1 MHGRGYTKEM
11 DMRITAG
18 VVLVCVLAAAAWGAE
33 APKTPWGP
41 YRGAN
46 VNSVKTEQD
55 VKDFAA
61 MGGNLLR
68 ASFAFRPL
76 MKKTPPYAL
85 DQEMLTFLD
94 QLIDWCEKYKIAVVI
109 DPHTSP
115 GFERNTTTMPQDEF
129 WKDFK
134 WHAHLI
140 RLWDH
145 LAKRYAKRGDV
156 IVGYDLLNEPA
167 LPDGGKKDTPADW
180 NLLVRKLVKTIRK
193 HDKTHPI
200 LIEPPVLRVGRKWTS
215 RLETWDYLDVPPP
228 DANVVYSP
236 HMYAPHQFT
245 HQGIRDRP
253 EGVSYPGTIAGTRW
267 DRAEMERALAKTA
280 AFQRKHNVPIFI
292 GEFSAPR
299 WVGEDGN
306 RYVRDVIEVCEKHG
320 WSWAYHSYREADCW
334 DAEKSNTDRK
344 DRKRKESTPR
354 LDILKS
360 FFRRNV
366 GKASGSYAVVVSR
379 ATHGQ
384 AAWKKVVDALV
395 AKRGAQVIVYD
406 KAAGESVE
414 ALRKQFPTYA
424 CFVATPQETTRQFV
438 ADVHRLTRTLD
449 DDPYTDV
456 IWGILTG
463 YDAANALRIAK
474 HTEPLTVQRV
484 ASGTE
489 VALEMCAE
497 GVWYCELKKNRMV
510 RKKPG
515 GEAAEEKGP
524 DDTTR
529 ALVDTLN
536 EYKAQLFITSG
547 HATERGWQIGYRYR
561 NGSFRCKEGTLYG
574 YDTKRQRHDVDS
586 PSPKVYAPVGNCL
599 MGHVDSTE
607 AMALAWMNSA
617 GVMQMIGY
625 TVPTG
630 YGYGGWGQLDYF
642 VEQPGRF
649 TFAEA
654 FYANHQ
660 ALLHR
665 LEAASKGG
673 AGKAPGPLRS
683 SRSLLGDRD
692 VVAFYGDPA
701 WEARMAPGDVAWEE
715 AFMVHDGRFTFM
727 ITPKRGDKTFQPIN
741 TNGSQRGGRPIFAM
755 LPHRVKDVRI
765 VAGADLKP
773 LVTDNFLLIPNPK
786 QCDPKRAYKVVFEA
800 TKVE

>member
-1 MHGRGYTKEM
+1 
-11 DMRITAG
+11 MRITAG

>member
-1 MHGRGYTKEM
+1 
-11 DMRITAG
+11 MRTITGLILIGA
-18 VVLVCVLAAAAWGAE
+18 LAVGAWGAE
-33 APKTPWGP
+33 AAEKARAWGP

-46 VNSVKTEQD
+46 VNRVKTEQD

-76 MKKTPPYAL
+76 MKKTPPYDL

-115 GFERNTTTMPQDEF
+115 GFERNTTTQPQDEF

-134 WHAHLI
+134 WHAHLV

-145 LAKRYAKRGDV
+145 LAKRYAKRGAV
-156 IVGYDLLNEPA
+156 IVGYDLLNEPS
-167 LPDGGKKDTPADW
+167 LPNGGAKDTPADW

-200 LIEPPVLRVGRKWTS
+200 IIEPPVLLVGRKWTS

-228 DANVVYSP
+228 DANVIYSP

-253 EGVSYPGTIAGTRW
+253 EGVSYPGTIGGKKW

-280 AFQRKHNVPIFI
+280 AFQRKHDVPMFI

-299 WVGEDGN
+299 WVGDDGN
-306 RYVRDVIEVCEKHG
+306 RYIRDVIEVCETSG

-334 DAEKSNTDRK
+334 DAEKSNTDKKDHARK
-344 DRKRKESTPR
+344 KSTPR
-354 LDILKS
+354 LEILKS
-360 FFRRNV
+360 FFRRNAA
-366 GKASGSYAVVVSR
+366 KTAGSYAVVVSR

-384 AAWKKVVDALV
+384 AAWKKVVDALA
-395 AKRGAQVIVYD
+395 AKHSAKVVLYD

-414 ALRKQFPTYA
+414 SLRKQFPRYA
-424 CFVATPQETTRQFV
+424 CFVATPQEATREFV
-438 ADVHRLTRTLD
+438 AEVHRLTRTLD

-463 YDAANALRIAK
+463 YDAANALRIAQ
-474 HTEPLTVQRV
+474 HAEPLTVRRV

-510 RKKPG
+510 RKQPG
-515 GEAAEEKGP
+515 GKAVEEKGP
-524 DDTTR
+524 DDTTK

-536 EYKAQLFITSG
+536 EYKAQLFVTSG
-547 HATERGWQIGYRYR
+547 HATTRGWQIGYRYR
-561 NGSFRCKEGTLYG
+561 NGSFRCKEGRLYG
-574 YDTKRQRHDVDS
+574 ADTGGKRHDVDS

-599 MGHVDSTE
+599 MGQVDSTE

-660 ALLHR
+660 ALLHG

-673 AGKAPGPLRS
+673 ASKAPGALRS
-683 SRSLLGDRD
+683 SRNLLGDRD
-692 VVAFYGDPA
+692 VVALYGDPA
-701 WEARMAPGDVAWEE
+701 WEARMAPGDVAW
-715 AFMVHDGRFTFM
+715 AQTLTQVGGRFTFVL
-727 ITPKRGDKTFQPIN
+727 TPKREAKTFAPIN
-741 TNGSQRGGRPIFAM
+741 TNGSQRGGRPIFAL
-755 LPHRVKDVRI
+755 LPHRVKDVKI
-765 VAGADLKP
+765 VEGADLKP
-773 LVTDNFLLIPNPK
+773 LVTDNFLLIPTPR
-786 QCDPKRAYKVVFEA
+786 QCDPKRTYKVVFEA
-800 TKVE
+800 TRIE